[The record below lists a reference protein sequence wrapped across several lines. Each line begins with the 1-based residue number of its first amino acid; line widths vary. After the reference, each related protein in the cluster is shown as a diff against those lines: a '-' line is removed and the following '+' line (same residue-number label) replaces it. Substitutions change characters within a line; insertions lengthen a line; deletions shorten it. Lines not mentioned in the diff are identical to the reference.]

1 MRKCAI
7 FVILILVT
15 MMFWTAGCTNKA
27 QSGAD
32 SLSTDSVDTA
42 KVDSLDALL
51 ESQPMPKAADELFDD
66 FIFNFAGNNK
76 LQQARIKFPL
86 LNINNGDTGYI
97 KKENWQIEH
106 FFMRQGYYTLIL
118 DSRKQLNLTKDTNI
132 NNVTVEKIF
141 LRKNY
146 VKQYNF
152 NRIRG
157 EWMLTSINSHAMQK
171 NSNSSFLQFYQRF
184 ATDSAFQYKS
194 LNETI
199 DFSGP
204 DPDDDFSELE
214 GEIFPEQWDVLG
226 PTDLPSGTIYNI
238 IYGQKYV
245 QNNYKVFL
253 LRGIANGQELEMTFQ
268 RKGGAWKLIRLV
280 E

>member
-7 FVILILVT
+7 FVVLILVT

-86 LNINNGDTGYI
+86 LNINNGDTSYI

-157 EWMLTSINSHAMQK
+157 EWMLTSINSNAMQK

>member
-7 FVILILVT
+7 FVVLILVT

-32 SLSTDSVDTA
+32 SLSADSVDTA

-86 LNINNGDTGYI
+86 LNVNNGDTSFI

-157 EWMLTSINSHAMQK
+157 EWMLTSINSHALQK

-204 DPDDDFSELE
+204 DPDDDFSELQ

>member
-7 FVILILVT
+7 FVVLILVT
-15 MMFWTAGCTNKA
+15 MMFWTAGCTNKT

-32 SLSTDSVDTA
+32 SLSADSVDTA

>member
-7 FVILILVT
+7 FVVLILVT

-199 DFSGP
+199 DFSGA

>member
-7 FVILILVT
+7 FVVLILVT

-32 SLSTDSVDTA
+32 SLSADSVDTA

>member
-7 FVILILVT
+7 FVVLILVT

-86 LNINNGDTGYI
+86 LNVNNGDTSYI

-157 EWMLTSINSHAMQK
+157 EWMLTSINSHALQK

-204 DPDDDFSELE
+204 DPDDDFSELD

>member
-7 FVILILVT
+7 FVVFILVT

-32 SLSTDSVDTA
+32 SLSADSVDTA

-86 LNINNGDTGYI
+86 LNVNNGDTSYI

-152 NRIRG
+152 NRIHG

>member
-7 FVILILVT
+7 FVVLILVT

-86 LNINNGDTGYI
+86 LNINNGDTSYI

-106 FFMRQGYYTLIL
+106 FFMHQGYYTLIL

>member
-7 FVILILVT
+7 FVVLILVT

-86 LNINNGDTGYI
+86 LNINNGDTSYI

-146 VKQYNF
+146 VKHYNF

>member
-7 FVILILVT
+7 FVVLILVT

-86 LNINNGDTGYI
+86 LNVNNGDTSFI

-157 EWMLTSINSHAMQK
+157 EWMLTSINSHALQK

-204 DPDDDFSELE
+204 DPDDDFSELQ

>member
-7 FVILILVT
+7 FVVFILVT

-32 SLSTDSVDTA
+32 SLSADSVDTA

-86 LNINNGDTGYI
+86 LNVNNGDTGYI

>member
-7 FVILILVT
+7 FVVLILVT

-171 NSNSSFLQFYQRF
+171 NSNFSFLQFYQRF

>member
-32 SLSTDSVDTA
+32 SLSADSVDTA

-86 LNINNGDTGYI
+86 LNINNGDTSFI

-157 EWMLTSINSHAMQK
+157 EWMLTSINSHALQK

>member
-1 MRKCAI
+1 
-7 FVILILVT
+7 
-15 MMFWTAGCTNKA
+15 MFWTAGCTNKA

-157 EWMLTSINSHAMQK
+157 EWMLTSIISNAMQK

>member
-7 FVILILVT
+7 FVVIILVT

-27 QSGAD
+27 QSGTD
-32 SLSTDSVDTA
+32 SLSADTLDTA

-76 LQQARIKFPL
+76 LQHARIKFPL
-86 LNINNGDTGYI
+86 LNINNEDTSYI
-97 KKENWQIEH
+97 KKENWQIDH

-118 DSRKQLNLTKDTNI
+118 DSRKQLNLTKDTNV
-132 NNVTVEKIF
+132 NNVIVEKIF

-157 EWMLTSINSHAMQK
+157 EWMLISINSHAIQK
-171 NSNSSFLQFYQRF
+171 NPNSSFLQFYQRF

-204 DPDDDFSELE
+204 DPDDDFSELQ

-245 QNNYKVFL
+245 NSNYKVFL
-253 LRGIANGQELEMTFQ
+253 LRGIANGQELEMSFQ

>member
-7 FVILILVT
+7 FVVLILVT

-32 SLSTDSVDTA
+32 SLSADSVDTA

-51 ESQPMPKAADELFDD
+51 ES
-66 FIFNFAGNNK
+66 
-76 LQQARIKFPL
+76 QARIKFPL

>member
-7 FVILILVT
+7 FVVLILVT

-32 SLSTDSVDTA
+32 SLSADSVDTA
-42 KVDSLDALL
+42 KVDSLDVLL

-152 NRIRG
+152 NRIHG

>member
-7 FVILILVT
+7 FVVLILVT

-32 SLSTDSVDTA
+32 SLSADSVDTA

-86 LNINNGDTGYI
+86 LNINNGDTSFI

-157 EWMLTSINSHAMQK
+157 EWMLTSINSHALQK

>member
-7 FVILILVT
+7 FVVLILVT

>member
-7 FVILILVT
+7 FVVLILVT

-118 DSRKQLNLTKDTNI
+118 DSRKQLNLTKDTNV

>member
-7 FVILILVT
+7 FVVLILVT

-32 SLSTDSVDTA
+32 SLSADSVDTA

-86 LNINNGDTGYI
+86 LNVNNGDTSFI

>member
-27 QSGAD
+27 QSRAD

-86 LNINNGDTGYI
+86 LNVNNGDTSFI
-97 KKENWQIEH
+97 KKQNWQIEH

-157 EWMLTSINSHAMQK
+157 EWMLTSINSHALQK

-204 DPDDDFSELE
+204 DPDDDFSELQ

>member
-7 FVILILVT
+7 FVVLILVT

-86 LNINNGDTGYI
+86 LNVNNGDTSYI

-157 EWMLTSINSHAMQK
+157 EWMLTSINSQALQK

>member
-7 FVILILVT
+7 FVVLILVT

-32 SLSTDSVDTA
+32 SLSTDSIDTA

-86 LNINNGDTGYI
+86 LNVNNGDTSYI

>member
-7 FVILILVT
+7 FVVLILVT

-32 SLSTDSVDTA
+32 SLSADSVDTA

-86 LNINNGDTGYI
+86 LNINNGDTSYI

-157 EWMLTSINSHAMQK
+157 EWMLTSINSNAMQK

>member
-7 FVILILVT
+7 FVVLILVT

-42 KVDSLDALL
+42 KVDSLDVLL

>member
-1 MRKCAI
+1 
-7 FVILILVT
+7 

-32 SLSTDSVDTA
+32 SLSADSVDTA

-245 QNNYKVFL
+245 QNNYMVFL

>member
-7 FVILILVT
+7 FVVLILVT

-157 EWMLTSINSHAMQK
+157 EWMLTSINSQALQK

>member
-7 FVILILVT
+7 FVVFILVT

-76 LQQARIKFPL
+76 LQQARIRFPL
-86 LNINNGDTGYI
+86 LNVNNGDTSYI

>member
-7 FVILILVT
+7 FVVFILVT

-86 LNINNGDTGYI
+86 LNINNGDTSYI

>member
-7 FVILILVT
+7 FVVLILVT

-157 EWMLTSINSHAMQK
+157 EWMLTSINSHAVQK

>member
-1 MRKCAI
+1 
-7 FVILILVT
+7 
-15 MMFWTAGCTNKA
+15 
-27 QSGAD
+27 
-32 SLSTDSVDTA
+32 
-42 KVDSLDALL
+42 
-51 ESQPMPKAADELFDD
+51 
-66 FIFNFAGNNK
+66 
-76 LQQARIKFPL
+76 
-86 LNINNGDTGYI
+86 
-97 KKENWQIEH
+97 
-106 FFMRQGYYTLIL
+106 
-118 DSRKQLNLTKDTNI
+118 
-132 NNVTVEKIF
+132 
-141 LRKNY
+141 
-146 VKQYNF
+146 
-152 NRIRG
+152 
-157 EWMLTSINSHAMQK
+157 MLTSINSHAMQK

>member
-7 FVILILVT
+7 FVVLILVT

-27 QSGAD
+27 QSGVD
-32 SLSTDSVDTA
+32 SLSADSVDTA
-42 KVDSLDALL
+42 KFDSLDALL

-157 EWMLTSINSHAMQK
+157 EWMLTSINSYAMQK

>member
-7 FVILILVT
+7 FVVFILVT

>member
-86 LNINNGDTGYI
+86 LNVNNGDTSYI

-157 EWMLTSINSHAMQK
+157 EWMLTSINSHALQK